1 MAELA
6 TQKTTRDRLIEAAGE
21 LFAEK
26 GFKETTVRD
35 IIERAGANLAA
46 VNYHFGDKERLYEE
60 VILHILNGI
69 KEEFPV
75 DKGIDESLSAED
87 RLHVFVSNML
97 YRFIDPQRP
106 AWQSILF
113 ARERMNPRPIILTV
127 IHEEISKVLV
137 LLYSIVQE
145 LLGADAGADEMELCI
160 LSVMGQLMFQAHIRS
175 SHAPPM
181 FKKDNLTT
189 DEIKGLIRHITDFS
203 LAGIERVRQTREESA
218 GKQR

>member
-75 DKGIDESLSAED
+75 AAIGETDTVFEAGGLGRRIRAY
-87 RLHVFVSNML
+87 RLP
-97 YRFIDPQRP
+97 DD
-106 AWQSILF
+106 
-113 ARERMNPRPIILTV
+113 NPHRQVDIT
-127 IHEEISKVLV
+127 
-137 LLYSIVQE
+137 
-145 LLGADAGADEMELCI
+145 
-160 LSVMGQLMFQAHIRS
+160 LSV
-175 SHAPPM
+175 P
-181 FKKDNLTT
+181 
-189 DEIKGLIRHITDFS
+189 
-203 LAGIERVRQTREESA
+203 LAGGGVHPLFVRLTQEDGHRAWSSPIYTRA
-218 GKQR
+218 AR